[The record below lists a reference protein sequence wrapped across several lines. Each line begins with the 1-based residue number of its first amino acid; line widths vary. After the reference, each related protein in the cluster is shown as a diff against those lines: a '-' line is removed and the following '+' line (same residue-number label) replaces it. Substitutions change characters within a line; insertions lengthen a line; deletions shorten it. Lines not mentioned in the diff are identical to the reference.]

1 MDLEEM
7 LNYASH
13 ELEPQA
19 RVLLA
24 TWEQLPLLLPLPCA
38 RRLPLCAVVCVAQQ
52 PVCHVL
58 TGPCFAPACRPAPH
72 PRSNWP
78 CASCATGAALPPH
91 LLLRFTRLGPLPA
104 ATCCLICCAR
114 LATLEKHITVCLL
127 CRAGLATSL
136 RST

>member
-52 PVCHVL
+52 PVRHVL
-58 TGPCFAPACRPAPH
+58 TGPCVAPTCRPAPH
-72 PRSNWP
+72 PRSSWP
-78 CASCATGAALPPH
+78 CASCATGAALLPRTCSEVYPPGTPARCH
-91 LLLRFTRLGPLPA
+91 LLPD
-104 ATCCLICCAR
+104 
-114 LATLEKHITVCLL
+114 LL
-127 CRAGLATSL
+127 CKIGDTR
-136 RST
+136 